1 MRFAS
6 LTASY
11 GRLAKGAVE
20 QLKAEGFRFD
30 LQEGAELLA
39 RTVASRESSDEA
51 AILALIE
58 LESPR
63 PWPASR
69 HQDFPERLDLW
80 SNPH

>member
-11 GRLAKGAVE
+11 GCLAKGAVE
-20 QLKAEGFRFD
+20 QLKAEGFRYD
-30 LQEGAELLA
+30 SQEGAELLA
-39 RTVASRESSDEA
+39 HTMANKESSDEA
-51 AILALIE
+51 AMLALIE
-58 LESPR
+58 LGAPR